1 MENRWNKIGK
11 MFIVLKQSDKYT
23 EIHCTLLST
32 SVHVKMSKMK
42 RLEPNDTC
50 PGLPHQNAATRAL
63 SLEHLWL
70 LGDAT

>member
-1 MENRWNKIGK
+1 ML
-11 MFIVLKQSDKYT
+11 IVLKLSDRYT
-23 EIHCTLLST
+23 EIHYTLLST
-32 SVHVKMSKMK
+32 SVHVKMSKIK
-42 RLEPNDTC
+42 RLENNDTS